1 MRKWEN
7 LEKEQ
12 SATAACCFSPD
23 GRGQP
28 LRTKT
33 VAVYGGLFRIR
44 AMNMKDAFS
53 FQDRV
58 ILITGASRGI
68 GRAMAEGFRDAGAI
82 VYGTGTRED
91 SIAWMQGNGVNG
103 RLLDVA
109 SHDQAAPLI
118 NEIVERH
125 GRLHCLI
132 NNAGISS
139 TTPASHYKEEEMQQM
154 LETNFKGAMRLCQ
167 AYYKAQRRHGGVIIN
182 VSSVMGIVAT
192 VLASVY
198 CGTKGALIQLTKALA
213 VEWAGA
219 GFRVNAL
226 CPGFIETDMTSH
238 IQSREGLMGR
248 MIDTIPLKR
257 IGRPEDLVGPAMLL
271 ASDASAYMTGQC
283 IVVDGGMTAM

>member
-1 MRKWEN
+1 MDV
-7 LEKEQ
+7 KE
-12 SATAACCFSPD
+12 
-23 GRGQP
+23 
-28 LRTKT
+28 L
-33 VAVYGGLFRIR
+33 
-44 AMNMKDAFS
+44 FS

-58 ILITGASRGI
+58 ILISGASRGI
-68 GRAMAEGFRDAGAI
+68 GRALAEGFRDAGAI
-82 VYGTGTRED
+82 VYGTGTREE
-91 SIAWMQGNGVNG
+91 SIAWMEGSGIHG

-109 SHDQAAPLI
+109 SPDQAAPLI
-118 NEIVERH
+118 DEIVKRH

-139 TTPASHYKEEEMQQM
+139 ITPAAHFTEEEMQRM
-154 LETNFKGAMRLCQ
+154 IETNFKGAMRLCQ
-167 AYYKAQRRHGGVIIN
+167 AYYRAQRRQGGVIIN

-213 VEWAGA
+213 IEWARA

-226 CPGFIETDMTSH
+226 CPGFIDTDMTSH
-238 IQSREGLMGR
+238 IQAREGLMDR
-248 MIDTIPLKR
+248 MVESIPLRR

-271 ASDASAYMTGQC
+271 ASDAASYMTGQC